1 MAKRRKNRKK
11 SLAELKAE
19 LDGFTE
25 RNMMLML
32 RALGH
37 LSSRR
42 MTKRNRK
49 RAKDARNHWSKE
61 WED

>member
-25 RNMMLML
+25 RNMMLFA
-32 RALGH
+32 RALGQ
-37 LSSRR
+37 LSCRS

-49 RAKDARNHWSKE
+49 RTKDARNHWSRE
-61 WED
+61 YE

>member
-11 SLAELKAE
+11 SLAQLRAE
-19 LDGFTE
+19 LENFKE
-25 RNMMLML
+25 RDIILML

-37 LSSRR
+37 LSSQR

-49 RAKDARNHWSKE
+49 RQKDARNHWSRE
-61 WED
+61 WE